1 MKKLTLI
8 LLLLSVSLSFYGH
21 KELSG
26 LWMGS
31 LSNDSNTVR
40 KDQNIEF
47 LLAEYKG
54 KVTGYTRTTFM
65 VDDNLY
71 YIVKRVKGE
80 IKGDICEVEDDDV
93 ITHNFP
99 KRPEKKVSVVST
111 FYRNK
116 ADSNWYLSGDWKT
129 NQTRKYYTISGKM
142 DLMEEKDLA
151 KSKLFPHLQE
161 LGLEK
166 NLPYYQEAERS
177 NAPILAKTHIRPQQ
191 QRAIDN
197 PDSDVALNTRNVKT
211 NTTKVDPVIN
221 LEQKNETGIN
231 PEAQQAVARNTGK
244 PNANSVKT
252 NTTKIDPIINL
263 EQKNE
268 TGINPEAQQAVARNT
283 GKPNANSVKTNTTK
297 VDPVINLEQKNETGI
312 NPETQQAVA
321 RNTGKPNANSVK
333 SNTTTVA
340 PVINLEQKTETG
352 INPEKQQGVAKQDSK
367 TGTPTVKTNT
377 FAVAP
382 VTATVSA
389 PEVINEKPFDPA
401 APAAFASQ
409 RKTEATQ
416 FINFTTDSLV
426 FALYDNGEVDGD
438 TVSVLVDGE
447 VFMAK
452 QGLKTSALR
461 KTYYLPAGTD
471 ELTLIL
477 YAENLGKYPPNTGLL
492 IVYDGEERHQVRFSA
507 DLNKNAGV
515 VFRRKK

>member
-1 MKKLTLI
+1 MKKLALTAVLI
-8 LLLLSVSLSFYGH
+8 ALSISFYGQ

-71 YIVKRVKGE
+71 YIVKRVKGV
-80 IKGDICEVEDDDV
+80 IKGDICEVEDDD
-93 ITHNFP
+93 IIAHNFP
-99 KRPEKKVSVVST
+99 KRPEKKVNVIST

-129 NQTRKYYTISGKM
+129 NQTKKYYAISGKM
-142 DLMEEKDLA
+142 DLQEEKDLA

-161 LGLEK
+161 LGIEK
-166 NLPYYQEAERS
+166 NLPFYQEAEKS

-191 QRAIDN
+191 QKAIN
-197 PDSDVALNTRNVKT
+197 TPGDVALNTRNVKT
-211 NTTKVDPVIN
+211 NATKLDPVVT
-221 LEQKNETGIN
+221 LDQKTETGIN
-231 PEAQQAVARNTGK
+231 A
-244 PNANSVKT
+244 
-252 NTTKIDPIINL
+252 
-263 EQKNE
+263 
-268 TGINPEAQQAVARNT
+268 
-283 GKPNANSVKTNTTK
+283 
-297 VDPVINLEQKNETGI
+297 
-312 NPETQQAVA
+312 ETQQAVA
-321 RNTGKPNANSVK
+321 RNTGAPSANSVK
-333 SNTTTVA
+333 TNTTKLDPVVTLDQKNETGINAEKQQGIAKNNNGKPNTNSVKTNTTAVA

-352 INPEKQQGVAKQDSK
+352 INPESQQSIAKN
-367 TGTPTVKTNT
+367 TGKPNANSVKTNIT
-377 FAVAP
+377 KLDPVVTLDQKNETGINTEKQEGISKQDTRTAP
-382 VTATVSA
+382 ITGAGALSEA
-389 PEVINEKPFDPA
+389 AAAIERPFDPN

-416 FINFTTDSLV
+416 FISFTADSLV

-447 VFMAK
+447 VFIAK
-452 QGLKTSALR
+452 QGLKTSAVK
-461 KTYYLPAGTD
+461 KTYHMPAGTD
-471 ELTLIL
+471 ELTFIL

-507 DLNKNAGV
+507 DLNKNAAV

>member
-8 LLLLSVSLSFYGH
+8 LLLLSVSLSFYGQ

-211 NTTKVDPVIN
+211 NTTKIDPVIN

-231 PEAQQAVARNTGK
+231 PET
-244 PNANSVKT
+244 
-252 NTTKIDPIINL
+252 
-263 EQKNE
+263 
-268 TGINPEAQQAVARNT
+268 QQAVARNT

-507 DLNKNAGV
+507 DLNKNAAV